1 MAEST
6 TTRLTVIGQPD
17 KTAMGEFIAL
27 FDDDPSVTV
36 DGVRTETPDEVADA
50 VAAALTRG
58 VDCIA
63 SVGGDG
69 SNNLVVSAL
78 LDSGSDVTFA
88 PVPAGTVNLVAH
100 VLGVDDAE
108 MSADAVRTGRVRTI
122 DVGETEQGIFV
133 LNASTGFDA
142 AVIGDADD
150 HSDARFGRL
159 SFLRAGLRRLRRE
172 SGEHVRVEVDDEV
185 VFDGRAMSVIVM
197 NFGQRGSES
206 LSVAPD
212 AEPDDGVLDVAIVR
226 VETIRRM
233 VATAARLVLRR
244 DVPDRDAVRAQG
256 ARISIEWAAAVPS
269 QRDGD
274 AVDPARSL
282 TAKCRP
288 QVLTIHHG

>member
-1 MAEST
+1 M
-6 TTRLTVIGQPD
+6 RLTVIGQPQ
-17 KTAMGEFIAL
+17 KSTMGEFVSL
-27 FDDDPSVTV
+27 FDDDSSIVV
-36 DGVRTETPDEVADA
+36 DEARTETPDEVADA
-50 VAAALTRG
+50 VDAALSRG

-69 SNNLVVSAL
+69 SNNLVVAAML
-78 LDSGSDVTFA
+78 GSDADVTFA

-100 VLGVDDAE
+100 VLGIETAE
-108 MSADAVRTGRVRTI
+108 KSADAIRAARVRSI

-133 LNASTGFDA
+133 LNASTGYDA

-172 SGEHVRVEVDDEV
+172 SGEHVRVEVDGDE

-206 LSVAPD
+206 LEVAPD

-233 VATAARLVLRR
+233 IATAIRIALRR
-244 DVPDRDAVRAQG
+244 DVPDRDAVRARG
-256 ARISIEWAAAVPS
+256 ARIEVEWDHEVPS

-274 AVDPARSL
+274 ADAPVRSL
-282 TAKCRP
+282 TATCRSSA
-288 QVLTIHHG
+288 LRIHHG